1 MPRVIEL
8 LKLSTEYLGKRGV
21 ESARLNAELL
31 LAGALK
37 LPRLKLYMEFERE
50 VGEPEL
56 TQYRDWI
63 KRRGQREPLQHLL
76 GQTGFCKATIQTT
89 KAALIPRPETELLA
103 ERGWTFLRGRGAEAE
118 FLDIGTGTGCV
129 AIAMLLELPQTARAV
144 AVDLSPDAATLAALN
159 AEKNAVLPRM
169 EVLTGDVFEVI
180 PAARR
185 FDLIVSNPPYIPSAE
200 IETLT
205 PEVRDFD
212 PRLAL
217 DGGADGLDFYR
228 KLAARSAD
236 WLKPG
241 GVLWIEFGDGQAPA
255 LSELFTAHNWIVGA
269 AEKDYSGR
277 ERMLMATPT
286 RV

>member
-31 LAGALK
+31 LAQALS
-37 LPRLKLYMEFERE
+37 LPRLKLYLEFERE

-56 TQYRDWI
+56 TRYRDWI

-89 KAALIPRPETELLA
+89 RAALIPRPETELLA

-129 AIAMLLELPQTARAV
+129 AIAMLLELPGTVRAV
-144 AVDLSPDAATLAALN
+144 GVDLSPEAAALAAVN
-159 AEKNAVLPRM
+159 AEKNAVTARM

-180 PAARR
+180 PEGRR

-200 IETLT
+200 IEGLT

-228 KLAARSAD
+228 KLAARAGA

-241 GVLWIEFGDGQAPA
+241 GVLWIEFGDGQAQA
-255 LSELFTAHNWIVGA
+255 LSELFAAHKWIVGGV
-269 AEKDYSGR
+269 EKDYSGR
-277 ERMLMATPT
+277 ERLLMATPEG
-286 RV
+286 V

>member
-31 LAGALK
+31 LAGALN

-63 KRRGQREPLQHLL
+63 KRRGLREPLQHLL

-89 KAALIPRPETELLA
+89 KSALIPRPETELLA
-103 ERGWTFLRGRGAEAE
+103 ERAWTFLRGRGADAE

-129 AIAMLLELPQTARAV
+129 AIAMLLELPQATRAV

-159 AEKNAVLPRM
+159 GEKNAVLPRIK
-169 EVLTGDVFEVI
+169 LCSSLSTCSFWTGGTVTI
-180 PAARR
+180 TLARCHM
-185 FDLIVSNPPYIPSAE
+185 FLLFLIQ
-200 IETLT
+200 
-205 PEVRDFD
+205 
-212 PRLAL
+212 PR
-217 DGGADGLDFYR
+217 
-228 KLAARSAD
+228 
-236 WLKPG
+236 
-241 GVLWIEFGDGQAPA
+241 
-255 LSELFTAHNWIVGA
+255 
-269 AEKDYSGR
+269 
-277 ERMLMATPT
+277 
-286 RV
+286 

>member
-31 LAGALK
+31 LAGALN

-56 TQYRDWI
+56 THYRDWI

-103 ERGWTFLRGRGAEAE
+103 ERGWTFLRGRGAEVE
-118 FLDIGTGTGCV
+118 FLDIGTGTGCL
-129 AIAMLLELPQTARAV
+129 AIAILLELPQTTRAM
-144 AVDLSPDAATLAALN
+144 AVDLSSDATILAALN

-180 PAARR
+180 PAAQR
-185 FDLIVSNPPYIPSAE
+185 FDLVVSNPPYIPSAE

-228 KLAARSAD
+228 KLAARAAD

-255 LSELFTAHNWIVGA
+255 LSKLFTTHNWIVGA
-269 AEKDYSGR
+269 VEKDYSGR
-277 ERMLMATPT
+277 ERMLMATPA